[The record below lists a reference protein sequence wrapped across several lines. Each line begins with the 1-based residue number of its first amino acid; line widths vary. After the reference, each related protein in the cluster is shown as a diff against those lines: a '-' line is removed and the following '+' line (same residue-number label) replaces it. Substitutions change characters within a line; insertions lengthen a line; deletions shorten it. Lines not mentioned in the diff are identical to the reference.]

1 MLDGNNDRY
10 LGYNLRILRVSTMAA
25 KQRSFLLDERRVKKC
40 IDENLRQLIW
50 YWEGEKIIFPD
61 LIRGLS
67 LIISDFPDIF

>member
-1 MLDGNNDRY
+1 
-10 LGYNLRILRVSTMAA
+10 MAA